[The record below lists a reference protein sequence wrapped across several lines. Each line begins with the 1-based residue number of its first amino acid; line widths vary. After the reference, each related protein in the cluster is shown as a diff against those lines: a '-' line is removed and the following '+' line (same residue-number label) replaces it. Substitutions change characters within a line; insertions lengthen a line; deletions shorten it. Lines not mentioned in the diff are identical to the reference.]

1 MSLSTETPKPTAAS
15 RTLADLILSSA
26 DARAFF
32 AWAETVQLPG
42 EVFIDGQPWEPIP
55 VAEVSESDFA
65 AFDEARS

>member
-1 MSLSTETPKPTAAS
+1 MSPSTQTSTPAS

-42 EVFIDGQPWEPIP
+42 DVLIDGQPWEPIP
-55 VAEVSESDFA
+55 VAEVTESSFA
-65 AFDEARS
+65 AFDEAQS